1 MLTATIEQECSAS
14 IKHRALLV
22 LHTQTTIL
30 NHCLITLSEIW
41 LNVFNRNHSCKT
53 KPVSATVT
61 NNTKITTVYN
71 NKHLDGGLR
80 SHFFF
85 FSSKKQTH
93 TKKNSTKLLIL
104 ITNIVL
110 LEHHLPLNLFVA
122 QKQLSMWMNDGS
134 LAKQSYAH
142 AFAWSNES
150 TFQKRGY
157 IQYLYIAVLFS

>member
-30 NHCLITLSEIW
+30 NHCLITLSKIW

-53 KPVSATVT
+53 NSVSATVT

-85 FSSKKQTH
+85 FSSQKQTL
-93 TKKNSTKLLIL
+93 TQISELSCSSQLQTSFSLSIISLKSFRRT
-104 ITNIVL
+104 
-110 LEHHLPLNLFVA
+110 
-122 QKQLSMWMNDGS
+122 QQLSMWINDGS
-134 LAKQSYAH
+134 LAKQSYAR

-157 IQYLYIAVLFS
+157 IQYTYIAVLFS